1 MKAKKAIK
9 RLDHVEALLS
19 GVIDEFSGAEGDVRE
34 LLDSAKET
42 VFRAKSK
49 VNEREKPKSGKKKS
63 AVKRKSV
70 RAATATH
77 ETASR
82 TA

>member
-9 RLDHVEALLS
+9 RMDQVEALLS
-19 GVIDEFSGAEGDVRE
+19 DVIDQFSGANGVRE

-42 VFRAKSK
+42 VFRAKAK
-49 VNEREKPKSGKKKS
+49 VNEENPKSRKKTT
-63 AVKRKSV
+63 AVKRKGN
-70 RAATATH
+70 RTATPKS
-77 ETASR
+77 ETASK